1 MTRIVT
7 DSSSDISPRLAAEL
21 GITVLPMRIRF
32 GTETYYDSVDI
43 SRADFYRYWAK
54 RTGRPTAQPPTVEEF
69 QQAYRRLLSSSDQVL
84 SIHVSSSLS
93 STAQVAR
100 DATKAFLGRGK
111 ITVID
116 SRVISWG
123 LEILVTLAAEAA
135 KRGASVEDIVRLIR
149 GVIPHI
155 YMVFHVEDLDSVEG
169 RRYRGM
175 KRLPSENLPS
185 TRPLLILEDGE
196 LIPMERVR
204 SRGTLTEQRFCRDA
218 LRTGH
223 SRCSSTSLMLSLT
236 SAWMS
241 SPTALCWLLTWG
253 RMHWACVSTREG
265 SPTCGCITSASSNVG
280 KGSGCSLISRS

>member
-21 GITVLPMRIRF
+21 GITILPMRIRF
-32 GTETYYDSVDI
+32 GTETYYDGVDI

-54 RTGRPTAQPPTVEEF
+54 RTGRPTAEPPTVEEF
-69 QQAYRRLLSSSDQVL
+69 QQAYRRLLSSNDQVL

-93 STAQVAR
+93 STARVAR
-100 DATKAFLGRGK
+100 NATKAFLGQGK

-123 LEILVTLAAEAA
+123 LEILVTFAAEAA

-155 YMVFHVEDLDSVEG
+155 YMVFHVEDLDSAEG

-175 KRLPSENLPS
+175 KRLSSESFPGP
-185 TRPLLILEDGE
+185 RPLLILEDGE
-196 LIPMERVR
+196 LMPMERGR
-204 SRGTLTEQRFCRDA
+204 SRGTLTERLFEFVAEFARFDRATILQGRLANGAQSLFEHLIDAFPEKRLDVKPYGLVLATHLGPDA
-218 LRTGH
+218 LGV
-223 SRCSSTSLMLSLT
+223 CVYE
-236 SAWMS
+236 
-241 SPTALCWLLTWG
+241 G
-253 RMHWACVSTREG
+253 R
-265 SPTCGCITSASSNVG
+265 
-280 KGSGCSLISRS
+280 